1 MAAPAKSET
10 IVFGTE
16 VPRITK
22 KSGIGLQHGTVSE
35 LATFFEVKPG
45 HEEALRAA
53 CERLANTLRGAPL
66 ELNIRT
72 GLRDERHV
80 IFDGGKRLL
89 WVTTFE
95 TDWDPYVEDAIVS
108 IGVENFID
116 WIQHLKE
123 WGKFEAWIRESG
135 GVEVLNKSMS
145 DASTKKQVRASTRGL
160 KEFLQAHQVQ
170 AAGYFNCISYTT
182 HPEIQKALKVNE
194 AFQRVLDDP
203 AAAELLQ
210 HPALKP
216 LLEQAGD

>member
-1 MAAPAKSET
+1 MAAPAKSEV
-10 IVFGTE
+10 IQIGTE
-16 VPRITK
+16 LPRVTK
-22 KSGIGLQHGTVSE
+22 KSGIGLRHGTVSE

-53 CERLANTLRGAPL
+53 CERLANTLRNAPL
-66 ELNIRT
+66 DLNIRT

-116 WIQHLKE
+116 WIQHLKD
-123 WGKFEAWIRESG
+123 WDQFEAWIRQSG
-135 GVEVLNKSMS
+135 GVEVLNRSIS
-145 DASTKKQVRASTRGL
+145 DAATKAVVRANTRGL
-160 KEFLQAHQVQ
+160 KEFLQTRQVQ
-170 AAGYFNCISYTT
+170 AAGYFNTLSYVT
-182 HPEIQKALKVNE
+182 HPEIQKALKVNQ
-194 AFQRVLDDP
+194 AFQQVLDDP
-203 AAAELLQ
+203 AAAELLK